1 MHLLGKISLKFKIMF
16 LVLMPSIVLL
26 YFMTSESY
34 GAFVAWS
41 DTGELHRELAV
52 SNQVSRLVHELQK
65 ERGMTAGYLASRG
78 KKFAND
84 LPNQRKNTDEQIEAL
99 KAVLAQIEIAP
110 EYRKLVDSG
119 FEAVQKI
126 TTIRSN
132 ADNSLKTG
140 ENLGAVTTGYFT
152 KTIAGLLGNVLSS
165 IELIRNAELSRETLG
180 YVNFL
185 YAKESAG
192 QERAMGNTMISANT
206 PAVISVYNR
215 FIGLIAEQG
224 VYQFLFQ
231 TFSPPAMV
239 QNYQEVAKHPTFEKV
254 LQIREAVIARHALGD
269 YGVAA
274 ESWWD
279 AITTKI
285 DLLKDVEDTIATHLN
300 ASVEDEIGSQYS
312 YFLILII
319 IEIVLLALTFTLAFS
334 VIYSI
339 ISRMQKVNKTLGH
352 IMSEKSLSTKL
363 NIKGSDEFSNMA
375 HSIDTFIQ
383 YIRDTFVV
391 VVSQNGQTL
400 QVSDSLASV
409 SAQLDGISAEIESVS
424 SSNTGLG
431 TESRTIIDKNIAM
444 SQATNAELETVLQ
457 NVQHTREIINEINE
471 QVQKNGEQ
479 EEENANKVASL
490 SQEAQDIQ
498 NVLTVITDIAD
509 QTNLLALNAAIEAA
523 RAGEHGRG
531 FAVVADEVRNLAERT
546 QQSVTQ
552 TTAIIKNVLQTIAA
566 ISASMKQSLDST
578 HSLIERSNYMEEDID
593 NLVAA
598 IHVAAQK
605 SVETLEGAQLVNNKA
620 SGILENGTKIAECV
634 AELISTNDKM
644 KQTSSLLNNQAHE
657 LHKLLAA
664 FKI

>member
-1 MHLLGKISLKFKIMF
+1 MHLLGKITLKLKIMF
-16 LVLMPSIVLL
+16 LVLMPSVVLL
-26 YFMTSESY
+26 YFMTAESV

-41 DTGELHRELAV
+41 NTGELHRELAV
-52 SNQVSRLVHELQK
+52 SSQVSRLVHELQK

-99 KAVLAQIEIAP
+99 KAVLAKIEIAP

-126 TTIRSN
+126 TTIRNN
-132 ADNSLKTG
+132 ADASLKSG
-140 ENLGAVTTGYFT
+140 ENLTAVTTGYFT

-165 IELIRNAELSRETLG
+165 IELIHDAELSRETLG

-206 PAVISVYNR
+206 PAVITVYNR
-215 FIGLIAEQG
+215 FIELIAEQR
-224 VYQFLFQ
+224 VYSFLFES
-231 TFSPPAMV
+231 FSPAAMV
-239 QNYQEVAKHPTFEKV
+239 QNYQQVAKHASFEKV
-254 LQIREAVIARHALGD
+254 LQIRKAVIARHALGD

-285 DLLKDVEDTIATHLN
+285 DLLKDVEDTIAAHLN
-300 ASVEDEIGSQYS
+300 TSVEDEISSQYS
-312 YFLILII
+312 YFLILIV
-319 IEIVLLALTFTLAFS
+319 IETCLLALTFVLAFS

-339 ISRMQKVNKTLGH
+339 VSRVQEVNRTLGY
-352 IMSEKSLSTKL
+352 IMSEKSLNTKL
-363 NIKGSDEFSNMA
+363 QIKGSDEFSNMA

-391 VVSQNGQTL
+391 VFSQNGQTL
-400 QVSDSLASV
+400 QVSESLAAV
-409 SAQLDGISAEIESVS
+409 STQLDSISAEIENVS
-424 SSNTGLG
+424 SNNTGLG
-431 TESRTIIDKNIAM
+431 TESRAIIDKNIVM
-444 SQATNAELETVLQ
+444 SQATNAELEIVLQ

-471 QVQKNGEQ
+471 QVQKNGKQ

-593 NLVAA
+593 KLVAA

-605 SVETLEGAQLVNNKA
+605 SLETLEGAQLVDDKT

-644 KQTSSLLNNQAHE
+644 KQTSSLLNHQANE
-657 LHKLLAA
+657 LHQLLSA
-664 FKI
+664 FKM